1 MLPTTINNQTALTT
15 QGLGA
20 DAYTRFLMYC
30 DAAPA
35 TLTTYKRNLQHF
47 FGWLKDNGITAPNR
61 ATVIAYRDALTE
73 AGKKPTTVQ
82 NYIAALRVF
91 FGWTSTEGIYPDIAR
106 KIKTKV
112 TREHKKD
119 CLAASQLKT
128 VLHSMPRDSVKDARN
143 FAIMFL
149 MSACALRTVEVSRLT
164 VEDITTAAGRPVV
177 LVQGKGRNDKT
188 ALNLPPEVEQA
199 IRAYWVRAGITT
211 GAAFQSTSN
220 NNAGEGMTTRA
231 ISGMVKETLKAAG
244 YNSDRLTAHS
254 LRHSSITAQIVAGAP
269 LYEVQA
275 FARHADISTTMIY
288 NHAVEA
294 RANKCADN
302 NAGLFY

>member
-1 MLPTTINNQTALTT
+1 MLPTTINHQTAIAT
-15 QGLGA
+15 QALGA

-35 TLTTYKRNLQHF
+35 TIMTYKRNLKHF

-61 ATVIAYRDALTE
+61 ATIIAYRDALTE
-73 AGKKPTTVQ
+73 AGKEPTTVQ

-112 TREHKKD
+112 SRDHKKD
-119 CLAASQLKT
+119 ALAVSQVKT
-128 VLHSMPRDSVKDARN
+128 ILHSMPTDTIKDARD

-149 MSACALRTVEVSRLT
+149 MSSCALRTIEVSRLR
-164 VEDITTAAGRPVV
+164 VEDFATVAGRSVIF
-177 LVQGKGRNDKT
+177 VQGKGKNDKT
-188 ALNLPPEVEQA
+188 AVNLPAAVEQA
-199 IRAYWVRAGITT
+199 IRAYWVRAGITS

-231 ISGMVKETLKAAG
+231 ISGMVKATLQAAG

-254 LRHSSITAQIVAGAP
+254 LRHSAINAQMEAGAP
-269 LYEVQA
+269 LPAVQH
-275 FARHADISTTMIY
+275 FARHADPSTTMIY
-288 NHAVEA
+288 VHAFEG
-294 RANKCADN
+294 RKNTCADA
-302 NAGLFY
+302 NAALFF